1 MSGTEQQLEVIR
13 KARGIP
19 AGEQGVTE
27 ETPTSPPAANNSDT
41 EQISEPRQTDEPV
54 SQDDGEPRIPKARF
68 DSLASKLNDKDQ
80 ELAQLRSELDEV
92 NREKALSAIYEGKDR
107 PNGWGDFSDEQRMA
121 WTADQVAQ
129 IHNQPVAQTPDS
141 EVAAK
146 WQLMEEGGYS
156 IQQAGVL
163 HSIQTQFPGMS
174 EDDARTLAH
183 SRSPDLFGNESVSP
197 QGAEVPDSHVVGKPR
212 STKSQAA
219 PKAGDGLE
227 KVVSSMHDAR
237 SGQSRGGQVK
247 AGLDYINH
255 QLGIE
260 G

>member
-19 AGEQGVTE
+19 ADEQGVTE
-27 ETPTSPPAANNSDT
+27 ESPTSPPAANNSDT

-54 SQDDGEPRIPKARF
+54 PQDDGEPRIPKSRF
-68 DSLASKLNDKDQ
+68 DSLASKLTEKDE
-80 ELAQLRSELDEV
+80 ELAKLRSELGEA

-107 PNGWGDFSDEQRMA
+107 PDGWGDFSDEQRMA
-121 WTADQVAQ
+121 WTADKVAQ
-129 IHNQPVAQTPDS
+129 LHNQPVVQTPDN

-146 WQLMEEGGYS
+146 WQLMEEGGYN
-156 IQQAGVL
+156 IQQAGAL
-163 HSIQTQFPGMS
+163 YSIQTQFPGMS
-174 EDDARTLAH
+174 ANDARTLAH
-183 SRSPDLFGNESVSP
+183 SRSPELFANDGVSS
-197 QGAEVPDSHVVGKPR
+197 QGAEMPDSHVVGKPR

-219 PKAGDGLE
+219 PQSGDNLE